1 MSVDR
6 LCSYYGFTRM
16 PFGRDLAPGQLFRS
30 GAHAEAVARLSWCV
44 AERGLATLTGEV
56 GCGKTVAAR
65 ATVAGLDAS
74 RTQVI
79 YCPNPTVG
87 GRGIL
92 SLVVAALGATPRFHR
107 GGLVPQAAEALA
119 NAEVERGRRVLL
131 IIDEG
136 HLLDADQLEDL
147 RMITNAEMD
156 SRSPAGVI
164 IIGQPTLRRRLH
176 QATMAAL
183 DQRITLRVHME
194 GMDLAETLGYVRHH
208 LSLVG
213 RADPLF
219 SDDAVAVI
227 GHAGRGLPRAVNNLA
242 LQALVATFAADKAIV
257 DQTAAKMAVVEV
269 NGE

>member
-6 LCSYYGFTRM
+6 LCSYYGFTHL
-16 PFGRDLAPGQLFRS
+16 PFGRDLAPGQLFHS
-30 GAHAEAVARLSWCV
+30 GAHGEAVARLSWCV

-65 ATVAGLDAS
+65 ATVAGLDSS

-79 YCPNPTVG
+79 YCANPTIG

-107 GGLVPQAAEALA
+107 AGLVPLAAEALA
-119 NAEVERGRRVLL
+119 SAEAERGRRVLL

-136 HLLDADQLEDL
+136 HLLAPDQLEDL

-156 SRSPAGVI
+156 SRSPAAVI
-164 IIGQPTLRRRLH
+164 LIGQPMLRRRLH

-194 GMDLAETLGYVRHH
+194 GMDLAETLAYVRHH
-208 LSLVG
+208 VHQAG

-227 GHAGRGLPRAVNNLA
+227 AHAGRGLPRAVNNLA

-257 DQTAAKMAVVEV
+257 DEAAAKMAVVEV